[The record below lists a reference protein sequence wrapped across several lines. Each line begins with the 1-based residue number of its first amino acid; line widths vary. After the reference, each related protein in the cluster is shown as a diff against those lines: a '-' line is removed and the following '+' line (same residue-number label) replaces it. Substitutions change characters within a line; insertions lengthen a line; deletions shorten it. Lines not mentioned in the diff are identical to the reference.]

1 MKDNFFL
8 KNTTKVFFVCIGGES
23 MSALAEY
30 FLLKNF
36 TVLGSDVKK
45 TAKTERLQSLG
56 ATIFY
61 EQNGKNLSGVD
72 LVVYSSAVD
81 ENCVEIQVAKSKNI
95 PCIKRSILLGDIL
108 GGFNK
113 SIGVSGCHGK
123 TTTTAMIADIFICA
137 ELDPT
142 VFLGGSSKSVHNFR
156 NGNGDFCIVEA
167 CEFKKSFLD
176 MMPKIAV
183 VTNIDNDH
191 LDCYKNMQNIVD
203 AFKEFVGDKLAVVNA
218 DDVYAQEISNYTTLT
233 FGINNSAH
241 YYATKIKKDKNG
253 YSFTA
258 CAFGRV
264 YGRIKLK
271 VQGVYNVY
279 NALCAFAV
287 ADLSGVPFG
296 KIKKGLEQFCGV
308 ERRNQIIGK
317 KFNLTCKVDYAHH
330 PTEIKSILST
340 INLDK
345 TIVVFQ
351 PHTYSRTKY
360 LMNDFVNA
368 LKDVRF
374 LVLVS
379 TYSARE
385 SFDELGSVELLKEN
399 LQKASEN
406 QCIYI
411 KSLAELISVVLDETD
426 KYEQIMFLGAGDVY
440 DLAQKF
446 IEI

>member
-1 MKDNFFL
+1 MKDHFFL
-8 KNTTKVFFVCIGGES
+8 KNTSKLFFVCIGGES

-30 FLLKNF
+30 FLLKKF

-61 EQNGKNLSGVD
+61 EQTGKNISDVD

-81 ENCVEIQVAKSKNI
+81 ENCIEIQVAKSKNI
-95 PCIKRSILLGDIL
+95 PCIKRSILLGNIM

-137 ELDPT
+137 GLDPT
-142 VFLGGSSKSVHNFR
+142 VFLGGSSKSVPNFR
-156 NGNGDFCIVEA
+156 NGSGDFCIVEA

-191 LDCYKNMQNIVD
+191 LDCYKSMQNIVD
-203 AFKEFVGDKLAVVNA
+203 AFKEFVGDKLAIVNA
-218 DDVYAQEISNYTTLT
+218 DDYYNQEISNYTTIT
-233 FGINNSAH
+233 FGIKNSAH
-241 YYATKIKKDKNG
+241 YFATNIKKGNTG

-258 CAFGRV
+258 CAFNRAC
-264 YGRIKLK
+264 GRIKLK
-271 VQGVYNVY
+271 MQGLYNVY

-287 ADLSGVPFG
+287 ADLSGVPFS
-296 KIKKGLEQFCGV
+296 KIKQGLEQFCGV
-308 ERRNQIIGK
+308 DRRNQIIGK
-317 KFNLTCKVDYAHH
+317 SFNLTCKVDYAHH

-345 TIVVFQ
+345 TMVVFQ

-360 LMNDFVNA
+360 LMNDFINVLKEVKFLA
-368 LKDVRF
+368 LVD
-374 LVLVS
+374 

-385 SFDELGSVELLKEN
+385 SYDELGSVGVLKEK
-399 LQKASEN
+399 LQKTSNNE
-406 QCIYI
+406 CVLI
-411 KSLAELISVVLDETD
+411 KDLAELKNIVQEKSD
-426 KYEQIMFLGAGDVY
+426 KYEQIIFLGAGDVY
-440 DLAQKF
+440 DLAQEF
-446 IEI
+446 IKK

>member
-1 MKDNFFL
+1 MLF
-8 KNTTKVFFVCIGGES
+8 
-23 MSALAEY
+23 
-30 FLLKNF
+30 
-36 TVLGSDVKK
+36 
-45 TAKTERLQSLG
+45 
-56 ATIFY
+56 
-61 EQNGKNLSGVD
+61 
-72 LVVYSSAVD
+72 
-81 ENCVEIQVAKSKNI
+81 
-95 PCIKRSILLGDIL
+95 RS
-108 GGFNK
+108 
-113 SIGVSGCHGK
+113 
-123 TTTTAMIADIFICA
+123 
-137 ELDPT
+137 
-142 VFLGGSSKSVHNFR
+142 
-156 NGNGDFCIVEA
+156 
-167 CEFKKSFLD
+167 
-176 MMPKIAV
+176 
-183 VTNIDNDH
+183 
-191 LDCYKNMQNIVD
+191 
-203 AFKEFVGDKLAVVNA
+203 
-218 DDVYAQEISNYTTLT
+218 
-233 FGINNSAH
+233 
-241 YYATKIKKDKNG
+241 
-253 YSFTA
+253 
-258 CAFGRV
+258 
-264 YGRIKLK
+264 
-271 VQGVYNVY
+271 
-279 NALCAFAV
+279 
-287 ADLSGVPFG
+287 
-296 KIKKGLEQFCGV
+296 
-308 ERRNQIIGK
+308 
-317 KFNLTCKVDYAHH
+317 HH